1 MMNDSHYILDDLL
14 RQWHAYCKGYSPTP
28 TSGADPMFR
37 NAKAGRGYD
46 TTAEII
52 EDELQGSTMEAID
65 FQVDQMQDPWR
76 AAIHELARN
85 LGAGQSVWKHPRLA
99 ALEAMERATIVAEA
113 RNQLTKRLM
122 AAGVM

>member
-1 MMNDSHYILDDLL
+1 MMNDSAAILDDLL
-14 RQWHAYCKGYSPTP
+14 KKWHAHCKGYSPIP
-28 TSGADPMFR
+28 VCGADPMFR

-46 TTAEII
+46 TTDEII

-65 FQVDQMQDPWR
+65 FQVDQMKDPHR

-85 LGAGQSVWKHPRLA
+85 LWAGASVWKHPRLSSMD
-99 ALEAMERATIVAEA
+99 ALERGTVVAEA
-113 RNQLTKRLM
+113 RNQLTRRLM

>member
-14 RQWHAYCKGYSPTP
+14 RLWHAHCKGYSPIP
-28 TSGADPMFR
+28 VCGADPMFR

-46 TTAEII
+46 STAEII
-52 EDELQGSTMEAID
+52 EDELQGSTMESID

-85 LGAGQSVWKHPRLA
+85 LFAGQSVWKHPRLS
-99 ALEAMERATIVAEA
+99 ALDALERATVVAEA
-113 RNQLTKRLM
+113 RNQLTRRLM
-122 AAGVM
+122 NAGVM

>member
-1 MMNDSHYILDDLL
+1 MMNDSHQILDDLL
-14 RQWHAYCKGYSPTP
+14 RQWHAHCKGYSPIP
-28 TSGADPMFR
+28 VAGADPMFR

-52 EDELQGSTMEAID
+52 EDELHGSTMETID

-76 AAIHELARN
+76 AAVHELARN
-85 LGAGQSVWKHPRLA
+85 LFTQQSVWRHPRLEQ
-99 ALEAMERATIVAEA
+99 LDSLQRATIVAEA

>member
-1 MMNDSHYILDDLL
+1 MNDSRYILDDLL
-14 RQWHAYCKGYSPTP
+14 RQWHAHCKGYSPVPVT
-28 TSGADPMFR
+28 GADPMFR

-52 EDELQGSTMEAID
+52 EDELHGSTMETID

-85 LGAGQSVWKHPRLA
+85 LFTQQSVWRHPRLE
-99 ALEAMERATIVAEA
+99 LLDSLQRATIVAEA

>member
-1 MMNDSHYILDDLL
+1 MMNDSAAILDDLL
-14 RQWHAYCKGYSPTP
+14 RQWHAHCKGYSPVP
-28 TSGADPMFR
+28 VAGADPMFR

-52 EDELQGSTMEAID
+52 EDELHGSTMESID

-76 AAIHELARN
+76 AAIHEIARN
-85 LGAGQSVWKHPRLA
+85 LWTGQSVWKHPRLEKLDSWDRA
-99 ALEAMERATIVAEA
+99 AVVEEA
-113 RNQLTKRLM
+113 RSQLTRRLM

>member
-1 MMNDSHYILDDLL
+1 MMNDSHYIFDELL
-14 RQWHAYCKGYSPTP
+14 RQWHAHCKGYSPIP
-28 TSGADPMFR
+28 VAGADPMFR

-52 EDELQGSTMEAID
+52 EDELHGSTMETID

-85 LGAGQSVWKHPRLA
+85 LWTQQSVWRHPRLGQ
-99 ALEAMERATIVAEA
+99 LDSLQRATIVAEA